1 MISSIV
7 IFVLAFAALGLLL
20 GYASVFDVQ
29 PQQHERA
36 VRADIGSNNNNG
48 TSITLGEQVN
58 VQVQSAG

>member
-20 GYASVFDVQ
+20 GIAATFHVQ

-36 VRADIGSNNNNG
+36 VVADIGSNNNG
-48 TSITLGEQVN
+48 TSLTLGEKVN
-58 VQVQSAG
+58 VQVQPAG